1 MADLRKKV
9 ENYKSPL
16 ETLRLHQQLNAS
28 SLQTERSV
36 TPGIENPMPLLQKQR
51 NYSTKNKF
59 GMRSTQRHHVDPHW
73 KQSFIVSNM
82 TPKYKYLDR
91 ETPML
96 STENLIPKTQ
106 SMLESE
112 RSLGLL

>member
-1 MADLRKKV
+1 MADLQKKV
-9 ENYKSPL
+9 DNYKSPL
-16 ETLRLHQQLNAS
+16 ETLRLHQHLNAS

-36 TPGIENPMPLLQKQR
+36 TPGIENPIPLLQKQR

-82 TPKYKYLDR
+82 TPKYKYIDR

-96 STENLIPKTQ
+96 STDNLIP
-106 SMLESE
+106 MLES
-112 RSLGLL
+112 